1 MANFIRKTSVPN
13 LSTLKLANASDPL
26 QDYFHKVMTDLDKQ
40 PAGGLLIV
48 NNLEELG
55 PSTLAQFV
63 TFNDITIDCIELPA
77 THASYNKLTHELY
90 LTPVGVSVFI
100 HESNHF
106 EHFVVDKGRWMSGS
120 MQKKHSAPLDYKAP
134 DARSPELVYDAEY
147 ECGWRT
153 LNTACMYL
161 YDQPELM
168 TSTIGAQLVNLATYS
183 TQPFALFEVFT
194 PLSQFV
200 EAHKAEKNIHL
211 IAKLI
216 TQLKFKIAGEFMK
229 DKQFIDIYDID
240 SVNLELKPRDIVMIN
255 ALTKTII
262 NADEEV
268 TF

>member
-13 LSTLKLANASDPL
+13 LRTLKLANATPAL
-26 QDYFHKVMTDLDKQ
+26 QEYFHKVMMDLEKQ

-55 PSTLAQFV
+55 PTTLAQFV
-63 TFNDITIDCIELPA
+63 TFNNITIDCIELPA

-120 MQKKHSAPLDYKAP
+120 MQKKHAAPLDYKAP
-134 DARSPELVYDAEY
+134 YARSPEMVYDAEY

-153 LNTACMYL
+153 LNTAYMYL
-161 YDQPELM
+161 YDQPDLM
-168 TSTIGAQLVNLATYS
+168 NSTIGAQLVNLSVYRK
-183 TQPFALFEVFT
+183 QPFVLNEAFNSLR
-194 PLSQFV
+194 SFV
-200 EAHKAEKNIHL
+200 EAHKDEKNMHL

-216 TQLKFKIAGEFMK
+216 LQLKFKIAGEFMK
-229 DKQFIDIYDID
+229 DKQFVDIYDID
-240 SVNLELKPRDIVMIN
+240 SVNLELKPRDIVLIN
-255 ALTKTII
+255 ALTNAII

-268 TF
+268 TL

>member
-13 LSTLKLANASDPL
+13 LSTLKLANATPAL
-26 QDYFHKVMTDLDKQ
+26 QDFFHKVMMDLDKQ

-55 PSTLAQFV
+55 PTTIAQFV
-63 TFNDITIDCIELPA
+63 TFNNITIDCIELPA

-120 MQKKHSAPLDYKAP
+120 MKEKHAAPLDYKAP
-134 DARSPELVYDAEY
+134 YAREPKYVYDAEY

-153 LNTACMYL
+153 LNTAYMYL

-168 TSTIGAQLVNLATYS
+168 NATIGAQLVNLSVYRK
-183 TQPFALFEVFT
+183 QPFVLNEVFN
-194 PLSQFV
+194 PLRQYV
-200 EAHKAEKNIHL
+200 EAHKDEKNMHL

-216 TQLKFKIAGEFMK
+216 LQLKFKIAGEFMK

-240 SVNLELKPRDIVMIN
+240 SVNLELKPRDIVLIN
-255 ALTKTII
+255 ALTNAVI

-268 TF
+268 TL

>member
-1 MANFIRKTSVPN
+1 MATFIRKTSVPN
-13 LSTLKLANASDPL
+13 LSTLKLADASGPL
-26 QDYFHKVMTDLDKQ
+26 QDYFHKVMMDLDKQ

-55 PSTLAQFV
+55 PSTIAQFV
-63 TFNDITIDCIELPA
+63 TFSNITIDCIELPA

-90 LTPVGVSVFI
+90 LTPVGVNVFI

-106 EHFVVDKGRWMSGS
+106 EHFVVDNGRWMSGS
-120 MQKKHSAPLDYKAP
+120 MQKKHTAPLDYKAP
-134 DARSPELVYDAEY
+134 YARAPEYVYDAEY

-168 TSTIGAQLVNLATYS
+168 TATIGAQLVNLATYR
-183 TQPFALFEVFT
+183 TQPFVLDEVFA
-194 PLSQFV
+194 PLHQFV

-216 TQLKFKIAGEFMK
+216 LQMKFKIAGEFMK
-229 DKQFIDIYDID
+229 DKQFVDIYDID
-240 SVNLELKPRDIVMIN
+240 KVNLELKPRDIVMIN

>member
-1 MANFIRKTSVPN
+1 MANFIRKTSIPN
-13 LSTLKLANASDPL
+13 LSTLKLANATEPL
-26 QDYFHKVMTDLDKQ
+26 QTYFHKVMIDLEKQ

-48 NNLEELG
+48 NNLDELG
-55 PSTLAQFV
+55 PTTVAQFV
-63 TFNDITIDCIELPA
+63 TFENITIDCIELPA

-106 EHFVVDKGRWMSGS
+106 EHFVVDKGRWMSAS
-120 MQKKHSAPLDYKAP
+120 MQKKHAAPIDYKAP
-134 DARSPELVYDAEY
+134 YARAPEYVYDAEY

-153 LNTACMYL
+153 LNTAYMYL

-168 TSTIGAQLVNLATYS
+168 NATIGAQLVNLSTYRK
-183 TQPFALFEVFT
+183 QPFALNTIFE
-194 PLSQFV
+194 PLHQFV
-200 EAHKAEKNIHL
+200 DAHKDEKNVHL

-216 TQLKFKIAGEFMK
+216 IQLKFKIAGEFMK

-240 SVNLELKPRDIVMIN
+240 SVNLELKPRDIVLVN
-255 ALTKTII
+255 ALTNAII

-268 TF
+268 TL

>member
-1 MANFIRKTSVPN
+1 MANFIRKTSIPN
-13 LSTLKLANASDPL
+13 LSTLKLANASAQL
-26 QDYFHKVMTDLDKQ
+26 QDYFHKVMIDLEKQ

-90 LTPVGVSVFI
+90 LTTVGVSVFI

-120 MQKKHSAPLDYKAP
+120 MQKKHTAPLDYKAP
-134 DARSPELVYDAEY
+134 YARDPDYVYDAEY

-168 TSTIGAQLVNLATYS
+168 NATIGAQLVNLATYS